1 MPLTPGIDP
10 RDAAP
15 IPPGRPAA
23 ALRAVIR
30 THYDTASFRAD
41 VMAGLVVG
49 LVALPLSMALAIASG
64 VPPQYG
70 LYTAIVAGAVTAVLG
85 GSRVQVTGPTA
96 AFVAVLVPVTAQ
108 FGLGGL
114 LVATLM
120 AGILLVIL
128 GVTGMGRL
136 VEFVP
141 FPVTLGFTAGI
152 SVVIAT
158 LQLRDFLGLTVRHMP
173 EPYLSKLG
181 ALWAALPTM
190 RPPELAVGA
199 ATLAVLIAWPRWTR
213 LSRRIPGPL
222 VAIIAG
228 GALAYVM
235 AEAGSDLRV
244 ATVNS
249 RFTYEVHGVA
259 HAGIPRLPP
268 QPVLPWRMPGPEGQ
282 PLVLGFALLRA
293 LAPAAF
299 AIAMLGAIESLLSA
313 VVADGMSGHKHDSD
327 AELVAQGIGNIV
339 APFLGGF
346 AATGALARTAAN
358 IRAGARSPLAAVF
371 HSIFL
376 LVAVVL
382 VAPLLGY
389 LPMASLAALMLV
401 VAWNMVEWR
410 HFGHTVRRAPRSD
423 VAVLLACFGLT
434 VLFDMVVAVTA
445 GIVMSSLLFMRR
457 MAEVSGTR
465 LIGPEHPELDVPLP
479 RGVLLYEIAGPL
491 FFGAAQ
497 KALAAITV
505 IDRREV
511 RTVVLDVRSVP
522 ALDHTGLIAL
532 ESLIKRLNGRAIKVI
547 LAGVQPQPMRVF
559 ARAGWRNRRGFLRIF
574 RSFDRAIALA
584 RHSAHGTDRTRA

>member
-1 MPLTPGIDP
+1 VPLTPGIHP
-10 RDAAP
+10 RDAKP
-15 IPPGRPAA
+15 IEPGRPAA

-30 THYDTASFRAD
+30 THYDAASFRAD
-41 VMAGLVVG
+41 VTAGLVVA

-64 VPPQYG
+64 VAPQHG

-96 AFVAVLVPVTAQ
+96 AFVAVLAPVASH

-114 LVATLM
+114 LLATTM
-120 AGILLVIL
+120 AGVIL
-128 GVTGMGRL
+128 VLLGVSGMGRL

-141 FPVTLGFTAGI
+141 FPVTTGFTAGI
-152 SVVIAT
+152 AVVIAT
-158 LQLRDFLGLTVRHMP
+158 LQIPDFLGLTVAPMP
-173 EPYLSKLG
+173 EHYLSKLG
-181 ALWAALPTM
+181 VLAAALPTL
-190 RPPELAVGA
+190 RPAELAVGLI
-199 ATLAVLIAWPRWTR
+199 TLAVLILWPRW
-213 LSRRIPGPL
+213 SRRIPAPL
-222 VAIIAG
+222 VAIAAG
-228 GALAYVM
+228 GAFAYLVPLVGGG
-235 AEAGSDLRV
+235 AEV
-244 ATVNS
+244 ATINR
-249 RFTYEVHGVA
+249 RFTYVVDGVTR
-259 HAGIPRLPP
+259 AGIPRMPP
-268 QPVLPWRMPGPEGQ
+268 LPVLPWHMPGPDGQ
-282 PLVLGFALLRA
+282 PLVLGFALVRA

-313 VVADGMSGHKHDSD
+313 VVADGMTGHKHDSD

-358 IRAGARSPLAAVF
+358 VRAGARSPLAAVS

-376 LVAVVL
+376 LTAVVL

-410 HFGHTVRRAPRSD
+410 HFGYTVERAPRSD

-434 VLFDMVVAVTA
+434 VVFDMVVAVTV
-445 GIVMSSLLFMRR
+445 GVVMSSLLFMRR

-465 LIGPEHPELDVPLP
+465 LIGDEHPELDVPLP

-497 KALAAITV
+497 KALAAIAV
-505 IDRREV
+505 VERREV
-511 RTVVLDVRSVP
+511 RTVVLDLRSVP
-522 ALDHTGLIAL
+522 ALDATGLLAL
-532 ESLIKRLNGRAIKVI
+532 ESLIKRLNARGVKVI
-547 LAGVQPQPMRVF
+547 LAGVQPQPMRVL
-559 ARAGWRNRRGFLRIF
+559 ARAGWRNRRGKLRIF

-584 RHSAHGTDRTRA
+584 RHFAPGADRT

>member
-1 MPLTPGIDP
+1 VPLTPGIDP
-10 RDAAP
+10 RDSPP
-15 IPPGRPAA
+15 ISPGRPAA

-30 THYDTASFRAD
+30 THYDTAAFRAD

-49 LVALPLSMALAIASG
+49 LLALPLSMALAIGSG
-64 VPPQYG
+64 VPPQHG
-70 LYTAIVAGAVTAVLG
+70 LYTAIVAGALTAVLG

-96 AFVAVLVPVTAQ
+96 AFVAVLVPVSAH
-108 FGLGGL
+108 FGIGGL
-114 LVATLM
+114 LLATMM
-120 AGILLVIL
+120 AGVLLVIL
-128 GVTGMGRL
+128 GVSGMGRL

-141 FPVTLGFTAGI
+141 FPVTTGFTAGI
-152 SVVIAT
+152 AVVIAT
-158 LQLRDFLGLTVRHMP
+158 LQLPDFLGLTVPHMP
-173 EPYLSKLG
+173 EQYLSKLR
-181 ALWAALPTM
+181 ALAAALPTM
-190 RPPELAVGA
+190 RPAELAVGTV
-199 ATLAVLIAWPRWTR
+199 TLAVLIAWPRW
-213 LSRRIPGPL
+213 SRRIPAAL
-222 VAIIAG
+222 VAIVAG
-228 GALAYVM
+228 GVFAYVLALA
-235 AEAGSDLRV
+235 GSNLEV
-244 ATVNS
+244 PTINS
-249 RFTYEVHGVA
+249 RFTYEVHGVTRV
-259 HAGIPRLPP
+259 GIPRMPP
-268 QPVLPWRMPGPEGQ
+268 QPVLPWRMPGPDGE
-282 PLVLGFALLRA
+282 PLVLGFALIRA

-313 VVADGMSGHKHDSD
+313 VVADGMTGHKHDSD
-327 AELVAQGIGNIV
+327 AELVAQGIGNMV

-358 IRAGARSPLAAVF
+358 VRAGARSPLAAVF

-389 LPMASLAALMLV
+389 LPMASLAALLLV

-410 HFGHTVRRAPRSD
+410 HFGYTVLRAPRSD

-434 VLFDMVVAVTA
+434 LVFDMVVAVTA
-445 GIVMSSLLFMRR
+445 GVVMSSLLFMRR

-505 IDRREV
+505 MEGREV

-522 ALDHTGLIAL
+522 ALDATGVVAL
-532 ESLIKRLNGRAIKVI
+532 ESLIKRLNARGVKVI
-547 LAGVQPQPMRVF
+547 LAGVQAQPMRVL
-559 ARAGWRNRRGFLRIF
+559 ARAGWRSRRGRLRIF
-574 RSFDRAIALA
+574 RSFDRAITLA
-584 RHSAHGTDRTRA
+584 RHYAPGTDR